1 MYRIP
6 GYFIL
11 LFAVLTLGC
20 GGKEGLPSGVVG
32 GSGRGTG
39 GSDGNTT
46 GSYAARDAKPGGN
59 YLDVNTFPQGDIVSG
74 GVGKDQIPSLNQPR
88 FVDPDSPEAFYIRP
102 DDLVLGVVINGEAK
116 AYPHNIGWHHEII
129 NDEVGGHRIVVSL
142 CPLTGTGMVF
152 DGEQENG
159 SLVAMGV
166 SGLLFNNNLIMYS
179 KVDDA
184 SLYPQM
190 TGRAISGPQKGDSLK
205 LLPVI
210 ETTWDYWR
218 ILYPDSKVVSGVT
231 GVYDINQYTSYP
243 YQSQGDYRY
252 ESNYILFP
260 LAPASVVTPYF
271 GGKQVT
277 LGVRFGEIAKAYPFP
292 AMGKEAVIND
302 EVAGTKLVVVFYE
315 LHKLA
320 IPYSRDVT
328 VSGDPSL
335 SPLTRSRRMTTPTLS

>member
-1 MYRIP
+1 
-6 GYFIL
+6 
-11 LFAVLTLGC
+11 
-20 GGKEGLPSGVVG
+20 
-32 GSGRGTG
+32 
-39 GSDGNTT
+39 
-46 GSYAARDAKPGGN
+46 
-59 YLDVNTFPQGDIVSG
+59 VNSFPQGDIVSG

-88 FVDPDSPEAFYIRP
+88 FVDQDSPEAFYIRP

-152 DGEQENG
+152 DGQPESG
-159 SLVAMGV
+159 DLVAMGV

-179 KVDDA
+179 KVDDN
-184 SLYPQM
+184 SLFPQM
-190 TGRAISGPQKGDSLK
+190 TGRAISGPQKGKSLE

-218 ILYPDSKVVSGVT
+218 MLYPESKVVSGFT
-231 GVYDINQYTSYP
+231 GIYDAGQYTNYP
-243 YQSQGDYRY
+243 YMSQGDYRY

-260 LAPASVVTPYF
+260 MAPSPTVTQYF
-271 GGKQVT
+271 GLKQIT

-320 IPYSRDVT
+320 IPYARALT
-328 VSGDPSL
+328 VDGESL
-335 SPLTRSRRMTTPTLS
+335 TLTFDKIESDDRVYPFLMKDRETASTWNLKGEGIRGPLLGHKLTQIPAHNAFWFAWTTFWRNTGIY